1 MITGEL
7 KNKIDTIWDTYYSNG
22 FSEPFSV
29 IQQVTYLIFL
39 KRLDEEQAL
48 KEKKA
53 NRLGQPIENPI
64 YTPEQQEIRWSTFK
78 NFDPEKLME
87 VFTKTTES
95 RPITAFDFIKNVGGE
110 SSQISTYFEKASFG
124 GYSPYLLDKVVQ
136 LIDGL
141 NMHDRDTKGDL
152 YEYMLGKL
160 TSAGRMGAFRT
171 PRHIIRMMVD
181 MVKPSPKDTVCDPA
195 AGTSG
200 FLVMTEEYLRE
211 KHESAFRTAEFIEH
225 FNSNL
230 FTGLEFDP
238 NMMQIGAMN
247 LILHGIENPR
257 LKRVN
262 ALGDDN
268 PFTEEFSLI
277 LANPPFA
284 AKLDYDQVSAN
295 VLSLTKTKDT
305 ELLFISLMLRML
317 KVGGRAAVI
326 VPQGVLF
333 GSNKAYQAVRKELV
347 KNQDLQAVISMPSG
361 TFKPYTGVST
371 AVLIFTKTNSGGTG
385 KVWFYDMKAD
395 GYTLD
400 DKRNPIEQ
408 NDIPDIISRWDSFTP
423 LQGGKGGESAEAERP
438 RTAQSFLVPV
448 SEIEANEWDLSINR
462 YKEIVYEAVDYDTPD
477 EIINGKE
484 GEKGLKELMEENQ
497 KDLEAL
503 EALLK

>member
-1 MITGEL
+1 MITGDL

-29 IQQVTYLIFL
+29 IQQVTYLMFL
-39 KRLDEEQAL
+39 KRLDEEQSL

-53 NRLGQPIENPI
+53 NRLGKPIENPI
-64 YTPEQQEIRWSTFK
+64 YKADQQEIRWSTFK
-78 NFDPEKLME
+78 NFDPEKIKE
-87 VFTKTTES
+87 VFTKTTEE
-95 RPITAFDFIKNVGGE
+95 RPVTAFDFIKNLGGE
-110 SSQISTYFEKASFG
+110 NSQISTYFEKATFG
-124 GYSPYLLDKVVQ
+124 DYSPYLLDKVIQ

-141 NMHDRDTKGDL
+141 DMHDRDTKGDL

-171 PRHIIRMMVD
+171 PRHIIRMMVE
-181 MVKPSPKDTVCDPA
+181 MVKPAPKDTICDPA

-200 FLVMTEEYLRE
+200 FLVMAEEYLRE
-211 KHESAFRTAEFIEH
+211 KHPDQFRTDEFLAH
-225 FNSNL
+225 FNSDM

-257 LKRVN
+257 LKRIN
-262 ALGDDN
+262 ALGDEN
-268 PFTEEFSLI
+268 MYSEEFSLI

-295 VLSLTKTKDT
+295 VLALAKTKDT
-305 ELLFISLMLRML
+305 ELLFLSLMLRML

-333 GSNKAYQAVRKELV
+333 GSNNAYQAVRKELV
-347 KNQDLQAVISMPSG
+347 KNQELQGVISMPSG

-371 AVLIFTKTNSGGTG
+371 AVLLFTKTNSGGTG

-400 DKRNPIEQ
+400 DKRNPIPQ
-408 NDIPDIISRWDSFTP
+408 NDIPDIIARWFRMEE
-423 LQGGKGGESAEAERP
+423 ESKRK
-438 RTAQSFLVPV
+438 RTDHSFLVPV
-448 SEIEANEWDLSINR
+448 SEIEANDWDLSINR
-462 YKEIVYEAVDYDTPD
+462 YREIVYEAQDYDTPD

-484 GEKGLKELMEENQ
+484 GEKGLKDLIEENR

-503 EALLK
+503 EQLLKN

>member
-7 KNKIDTIWDTYYSNG
+7 KSKIDTIWDTYYSNG

-39 KRLDEEQAL
+39 KRLDEEQSL
-48 KEKKA
+48 KERKA

-64 YTPEQQEIRWSTFK
+64 YNEAQQEIRWSTFK
-78 NFDPEKLME
+78 NFDPEKILE
-87 VFTKTTES
+87 VFTKTTED
-95 RPITAFDFIKNVGGE
+95 RPITAFDFMKNVGGE
-110 SSQISTYFEKASFG
+110 NTEISSYFDKAMLG
-124 GYSPYLLDKVVQ
+124 GYSSYLLDKVVQ

-171 PRHIIRMMVD
+171 PRHIIRMMVE
-181 MVKPSPKDTVCDPA
+181 MVKPVPGDTICDPA

-200 FLVMTEEYLRE
+200 FLVMAEEYLRE
-211 KHESAFRTAEFIEH
+211 NNEDQFRKEEFMQH
-225 FNSNL
+225 FNSEM

-257 LKRVN
+257 LQRVN

-268 PFTEEFSLI
+268 TYKEEFSLI

-295 VLSLTKTKDT
+295 VLSLAKTKDT

-326 VPQGVLF
+326 IPQGVLF
-333 GSNKAYQAVRKELV
+333 GSNKAYQALRKELV

-371 AVLIFTKTNSGGTG
+371 AVLLFTKTNSGGTG

-408 NDIPDIISRWDSFTP
+408 NDIPDIIARFSS
-423 LQGGKGGESAEAERP
+423 LQSKQSSEFENP
-438 RTAQSFLVPV
+438 RTAKSFLVPT
-448 SEIEANEWDLSINR
+448 SEIEANDWDLSINR
-462 YKEIVYEAVDYDTPD
+462 YKEIVYETVQYDTPN

-484 GEKGLKELMEENQ
+484 GEKGIKELMDENQ
-497 KDLEAL
+497 KDLIDL
-503 EALLK
+503 EKMLNFK

>member
-22 FSEPFSV
+22 FGEPFSV

-39 KRLDEEQAL
+39 KRLDEEQSL

-64 YTPEQQEIRWSTFK
+64 YSESQQEIRWSTFK

-87 VFTKTTES
+87 VFTKTTED
-95 RPITAFDFIKNVGGE
+95 RPVTAFDFMKNVGGE
-110 SSQISTYFEKASFG
+110 NTEISSYFDKAMFG

-171 PRHIIRMMVD
+171 PRHVIRMMVD
-181 MVKPSPKDTVCDPA
+181 MVKPSPLDKICDPA
-195 AGTSG
+195 SGTSG
-200 FLVMTEEYLRE
+200 FLVMTEEHLRE
-211 KHESAFRTAEFIEH
+211 HHPEEFRKDEFIKH
-225 FNSNL
+225 FNTEM

-268 PFTEEFSLI
+268 TYKEEFSLI

-295 VLSLTKTKDT
+295 VLSLAKTKDT

-347 KNQDLQAVISMPSG
+347 KNQDFQAVISMPSG

-371 AVLIFTKTNSGGTG
+371 AVLLFTKTNSGGTG

-400 DKRNPIEQ
+400 DKRNPIEH
-408 NDIPDIISRWDSFTP
+408 NDIPDIIARWNS
-423 LQGGKGGESAEAERP
+423 LEEEAHRER
-438 RTAQSFLVPV
+438 TEKSFLVPV
-448 SEIEANEWDLSINR
+448 SEIEANDWDLSINR

-484 GEKGLKELMEENQ
+484 GEKGLKELMEENRN
-497 KDLEAL
+497 DLESL
-503 EALLK
+503 ELMLKK

>member
-39 KRLDEEQAL
+39 KRLDEEQSL

-64 YTPEQQEIRWSTFK
+64 YREDQQEIRWSTFK

-87 VFTKTTES
+87 VFTKTNDD
-95 RPITAFDFIKNVGGE
+95 RPVTAFDFIKNVGGE
-110 SSQISTYFEKASFG
+110 NSQIASYFEKATFG

-181 MVKPSPKDTVCDPA
+181 MVKPLPKDTICDPA

-200 FLVMTEEYLRE
+200 FLVMAEEYLRE
-211 KHESAFRTAEFIEH
+211 NHEAEFRKEEFIEH
-225 FNSNL
+225 FNSEM

-268 PFTEEFSLI
+268 TYTEEFSLI

-295 VLSLTKTKDT
+295 VLSLAKTKDT

-317 KVGGRAAVI
+317 KIGGRAAVI

-385 KVWFYDMKAD
+385 NVWFYDMKAD

-408 NDIPDIISRWDSFTP
+408 NDIPDIIKRWNS
-423 LQGGKGGESAEAERP
+423 LEEEASNQ
-438 RTAQSFLVPV
+438 RTDKSFLVPI
-448 SEIEANEWDLSINR
+448 SEIEANDWDLSINR
-462 YKEIVYEAVDYDTPD
+462 YKEIVYEAVAYDTPD

-484 GEKGLKELMEENQ
+484 GEKGIKELMVENR

-503 EALLK
+503 ELLLKK

>member
-39 KRLDEEQAL
+39 KRLDEEQSL

-53 NRLGQPIENPI
+53 NRLGKPIENPI
-64 YTPEQQEIRWSTFK
+64 YKETQQEIRWSTFK
-78 NFDPEKLME
+78 NFDPEKIME
-87 VFTKTTES
+87 VFTKTTEQ
-95 RPITAFDFIKNVGGE
+95 RPITAFDFIKNLGGE
-110 SSQISTYFEKASFG
+110 NSQISTYFEKATFG
-124 GYSPYLLDKVVQ
+124 GYSPYLLDKVIQ

-141 NMHDRDTKGDL
+141 DMHDRDTKGDL

-171 PRHIIRMMVD
+171 PRHIIRMMVE
-181 MVKPSPKDTVCDPA
+181 MVKPNPKDTICDPA

-200 FLVMTEEYLRE
+200 FLVMAEEYFRE
-211 KHESAFRTAEFIEH
+211 NLPEEFRKDEFLEH
-225 FNSNL
+225 FNSEM

-262 ALGDDN
+262 ALGDEN
-268 PFTEEFSLI
+268 KFQEEFSLI

-284 AKLDYDQVSAN
+284 AKLDYDQVSSN
-295 VLSLTKTKDT
+295 VLSLAKTKDT
-305 ELLFISLMLRML
+305 EILFISLILRML
-317 KVGGRAAVI
+317 TVSGRAAVI

-347 KNQDLQAVISMPSG
+347 KNQELQAVISMPSG

-371 AVLIFTKTNSGGTG
+371 AVLLFTKTNSGGTG

-395 GYTLD
+395 GFTLD

-408 NDIPDIISRWDSFTP
+408 NNIPDIVSRWNNLIGENIRKRTDASF
-423 LQGGKGGESAEAERP
+423 
-438 RTAQSFLVPV
+438 FVPI
-448 SEIEANEWDLSINR
+448 SEIESNDWDLSINR
-462 YKEIVYEAVDYDTPD
+462 YKEIVYETVDYDTPN
-477 EIINGKE
+477 EIINGKD
-484 GEKGLKELMEENQ
+484 GEKGLKQLMEENQ
-497 KDLEAL
+497 KDLWEL
-503 EALLK
+503 EKLLNI

>member
-7 KNKIDTIWDTYYSNG
+7 KSKIDTIWDTYYSNG

-39 KRLDEEQAL
+39 KRLDEEQSL

-64 YTPEQQEIRWSTFK
+64 YSEAQQEIRWSTFK
-78 NFDPEKLME
+78 NFDPEKLIE
-87 VFTKTTES
+87 VFTKTTEE
-95 RPITAFDFIKNVGGE
+95 RPITAFDFMKNVGGE
-110 SSQISTYFEKASFG
+110 NTEISSYFDKAMFG

-171 PRHIIRMMVD
+171 PRHIIRMIVD
-181 MVKPSPKDTVCDPA
+181 MVQPAPEDTICDPA

-200 FLVMTEEYLRE
+200 FLVMAEEALRE
-211 KHESAFRTAEFIEH
+211 NHEESFRKDEFMDH
-225 FNSNL
+225 FNSDM

-257 LKRVN
+257 LKRIN

-268 PFTEEFSLI
+268 TYIEEFSLI

-295 VLSLTKTKDT
+295 VLSLAKTKDT

-326 VPQGVLF
+326 IPQGVLF
-333 GSNKAYQAVRKELV
+333 TSNKAYQAVRKELV
-347 KNQDLQAVISMPSG
+347 KNQDLQGVISMPSG

-371 AVLIFTKTNSGGTG
+371 AVLLFTKTNSGGSG
-385 KVWFYDMKAD
+385 KVWFYEMKAD

-400 DKRNPIEQ
+400 DRRNPISQ
-408 NDIPDIISRWDSFTP
+408 NDIPDIVSRWSS
-423 LQGGKGGESAEAERP
+423 LSKGKKSPEAERG
-438 RTAQSFLVPV
+438 RTAKSFLVPT
-448 SEIEANEWDLSINR
+448 SEIEANDWDLSINR
-462 YKEIVYEAVDYDTPD
+462 YKEIVYEAVEYDTPD
-477 EIINGKE
+477 EIINGKV
-484 GEKGLKELMEENQ
+484 GEKSIKELMGENQ
-497 KDLEAL
+497 RDLEAL